1 MKVRLVHI
9 IPIEIPIILF
19 PNSHLFPSLFPNFS
33 SLNIH
38 ILKIDDIIMQIR
50 EHHTQHL
57 HKRLT

>member
-1 MKVRLVHI
+1 MGRLVHI

-33 SLNIH
+33 SLFPMNIH

-50 EHHTQHL
+50 EPVAAVPM
-57 HKRLT
+57 